1 MKPRKE
7 LRDLLAQ
14 KNLKNTSQRALIW
27 NILMESDDHPSVEAI
42 RDHLLGKGHRIG
54 MATIY
59 RTLKILLGAG
69 LIRQSKLRGTTCY
82 EAVEKQPNHLHF
94 VCNACRRNVEFP
106 SRRIE
111 KLIGQITSE
120 HSFEERYSR
129 YVISGLCK
137 SCRREEAKSAILSE
151 KERAEKAI
159 IRDAME
165 VTLNIERL
173 GVTFYTNASK
183 KTRDDNGRRMFQRL
197 AAEESEHLRRLQKEY
212 QNLIQENEWLK
223 REPARLPV
231 NRKVAQELIPQKD
244 LLRMQVHDDT
254 TEIEALNI
262 AMRLERRSHR
272 FFKDFAEQLS
282 DSSSRKVFM
291 EIAREEQLHIKML
304 LKEYKAVSEGR

>member
-1 MKPRKE
+1 V
-7 LRDLLAQ
+7 
-14 KNLKNTSQRALIW
+14 
-27 NILMESDDHPSVEAI
+27 ESEDHPSVEAI
-42 RDHLLGKGHRIG
+42 RDHLLSQGHRIG
-54 MATIY
+54 LATVY

-69 LIRQSKLRGTTCY
+69 LIRQSKLRGTTYY
-82 EAVEKQPNHLHF
+82 EAVVKQPNHLHF
-94 VCNACRRNVEFP
+94 VCNVCRRNVEYP

-111 KLIGQITSE
+111 KLIEQITSQ

-137 SCRREEAKSAILSE
+137 SCRREEAKSAVLSE
-151 KERAEKAI
+151 KERAEKTI
-159 IRDAME
+159 VRDAME

-173 GVTFYTNASK
+173 GVTFYMNASR
-183 KTRDDNGRRMFQRL
+183 KTQNDNGRRMFQRL

-231 NRKVAQELIPQKD
+231 NRKIAQELIPQKD
-244 LLRMQVHDDT
+244 LLRMQVRDDT
-254 TEIEALNI
+254 TELEALNI

-272 FFKDFAEQLS
+272 FFRNFAEQLS

-291 EIAREEQLHIKML
+291 EIAKEEQLHFKTL